1 MSERE
6 RVQRAVE
13 GPVAEAMKLLD
24 EARGADTETR
34 LMILI
39 NGWGRGLSAGLEE
52 LALAIEGLRRAEAPE
67 PMPHRTRDEPPPEQ
81 PEAPESAD
89 APDESNE
96 ERPDEERLRAR
107 AADSRQATASL
118 REEASSELG
127 DDQETET

>member
-1 MSERE
+1 MAERE
-6 RVQRAVE
+6 RVQHAVE

-52 LALAIEGLRRAEAPE
+52 LALAVEGFRRANAPE
-67 PMPHRTRDEPPPEQ
+67 PMPQRTRDEGPAEQ
-81 PEAPESAD
+81 PEAPESSD
-89 APDESNE
+89 VPDDSNE
-96 ERPDEERLRAR
+96 DQLDEERLRAR
-107 AADSRQATASL
+107 AADSREATASL

-127 DDQETET
+127 VDRKT